1 MSAKQ
6 NVVISTKDGAP
17 ASKIL
22 KSLANFLQGA
32 RVNCCFKLPK
42 GESILVGKG
51 KPLFTVVFHSTTFLL
66 KGLTELNI
74 GRAYTEGKFDVQGDL
89 AAFLSLREFIKQNA
103 LIPRLKLNWKIL
115 FLPVIVSPTEKQ
127 LSTIIVLTMNFFI
140 FLQIKNII
148 CIHSVST
155 KNLQK
160 HWSKL
165 QFIN

>member
-51 KPLFTVVFHSTTFLL
+51 KPLFNVVFHSTTFLL

-74 GRAYTEGKFDVQGDL
+74 GRAYTEGKFDVQGDV
-89 AAFLSLREFIKQNA
+89 AAFLSLGN
-103 LIPRLKLNWKIL
+103 
-115 FLPVIVSPTEKQ
+115 
-127 LSTIIVLTMNFFI
+127 LSSRTL
-140 FLQIKNII
+140 
-148 CIHSVST
+148 
-155 KNLQK
+155 
-160 HWSKL
+160 
-165 QFIN
+165 

>member
-42 GESILVGKG
+42 GESILVGEG

-74 GRAYTEGKFDVQGDL
+74 GRAYTEVMYKEMLLHLLVL
-89 AAFLSLREFIKQNA
+89 PKQNQCFRLFIAYKVTKKPTSRLKIVA
-103 LIPRLKLNWKIL
+103 LIIP
-115 FLPVIVSPTEKQ
+115 LP
-127 LSTIIVLTMNFFI
+127 
-140 FLQIKNII
+140 
-148 CIHSVST
+148 
-155 KNLQK
+155 
-160 HWSKL
+160 
-165 QFIN
+165 